1 MSSDLTWNNETRH
14 LRDLKPQQD
23 NPRTISESQAK
34 RLLESWDEYN
44 QVETLAIGPD
54 GTIYNGHQRYY
65 TLLALGNLDLQVD
78 VRVSSRA
85 LTQEEWRKLT
95 VFLHEG
101 TVGDWDFEALKGWDT
116 ERLLEWGFEEG
127 ELEAAGFELGG
138 EEPPAD
144 PGAQIDRAAELQE
157 KWGTELGQLWQL
169 GEHRLIC
176 GDCTDAA
183 VVERVMGGE
192 RARLL
197 FADPPYNVGKAYSDD
212 TELDEKP
219 VEDYRQFSQSW
230 LSLAQKIS
238 DRQIITPGAINHVK
252 WAKWFECKHIAP
264 RLVRNTQVHGRVTAF
279 WAWEPIFFFG
289 SEFPKRRHLDIF
301 DYASNYN
308 TQAETGNHPC
318 PKPLP
323 LLEDIIENYSDQDE
337 FVVDL
342 FLGSGTTLIACERLG
357 RKCRAVEIEPKYV
370 AVTLERWHQMT
381 GLEPRLAAQQPQPPL
396 TGDG

>member
-1 MSSDLTWNNETRH
+1 MTDLTWTNETRR
-14 LRDLKPQQD
+14 LGDLIPWPR
-23 NPRTISESQAK
+23 NPRKIGDAEAE
-34 RLLESWDEYN
+34 RLKQSRERFEQP
-44 QVETLAIGPD
+44 QVIVIGPGD
-54 GTIYNGHQRYY
+54 VVYDGHQR
-65 TLLALGNLDLQVD
+65 LKVWADEWGPDLEVAA
-78 VRVSSRA
+78 RVSSRA
-85 LTQEEWRKLT
+85 LTEPEREQLT
-95 VFLHEG
+95 VWLHRG
-101 TVGDWDFEALKGWDT
+101 TAGEWDFEALKGWDT